1 MGFTSPFPLAGEVGT
16 KRRVGENFNGL
27 FRSDTPTP
35 ALPRKRRKR
44 EREKKIGSRRAG
56 SLPFTC
62 DLLTTLRGHV
72 ANGSGD

>member
-35 ALPRKRRKR
+35 ALPRKR
-44 EREKKIGSRRAG
+44 EREKKIGSRCAG

-62 DLLTTLRGHV
+62 DLLTTLRGQV